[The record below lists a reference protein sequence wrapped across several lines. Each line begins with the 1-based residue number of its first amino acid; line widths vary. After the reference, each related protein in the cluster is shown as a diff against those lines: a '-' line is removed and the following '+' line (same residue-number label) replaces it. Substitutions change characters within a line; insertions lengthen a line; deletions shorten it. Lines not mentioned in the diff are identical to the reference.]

1 MFVIKHKGYN
11 DCYYTGFKKYLTNGP
26 NSSKA
31 HNDTHLTFDVLVA
44 EHYKTY
50 EDADLELNYAAF
62 HGVLVESD
70 VAVIEVVTVDIDFE
84 NETLK
89 KLWNDFIL
97 YKRLCEKGE

>member
-11 DCYYTGFKKYLTNGP
+11 DCYYSGFKKYMSNSP
-26 NSSKA
+26 NSTRA
-31 HNDTHLTFDVLVA
+31 HDHMHLTYDVLTA

-50 EDADLELNYAAF
+50 EDADLALNYATF
-62 HGVLVESD
+62 HGIFLESE

-84 NETLK
+84 NESLK
-89 KLWNDFIL
+89 KLWESFIL